1 MIDVCDDCEYSIVI
15 ADLIESLA
23 KLEMFTL
30 NVWTNMRDLPFV
42 FENHCDFLFLQEG
55 IRIEDDRGIYYVPYD
70 GIEYIRVDKS

>member
-23 KLEMFTL
+23 KLDMFTL

-42 FENHCDFLFLQEG
+42 FENHCDFLFLQ
-55 IRIEDDRGIYYVPYD
+55 
-70 GIEYIRVDKS
+70 